1 MENNPVVEPVVE
13 PIVEPIV
20 EPVVEPVIETKP
32 QTKNEL
38 LRELSKE
45 HGVDLFS
52 AEGIAKFKTYQDS
65 QKTEQDKLQ
74 EDIKALKEEKATWES
89 SKLEYEGKLK
99 ASELGIAPDKL
110 EDALK
115 LAEGNPDNLAEVL
128 KKYPIFK
135 STDDIT
141 IGVQDPNNFQ
151 NPTGNTEVEKYMA
164 DNAHLYGK
172 YKK

>member
-20 EPVVEPVIETKP
+20 EPVVEPVIEPKP

-65 QKTEQDKLQ
+65 QKTAVEKLD
-74 EDIKALKEEKATWES
+74 ERVKTFESKEAEWETE
-89 SKLEYEGKLK
+89 KLEYEGKLK

-115 LAEGNPDNLAEVL
+115 LADGNPDNLAEVL
-128 KKYPIFK
+128 KKYPVFK
-135 STDDIT
+135 STEGIQ
-141 IGVQDPNNFQ
+141 IGVQEPNSFQ
-151 NPTGNTEVEKYMA
+151 NPTGGTEVEQYMA
-164 DNAHLYGK
+164 DNPQLYGK
-172 YKK
+172 K

>member
-1 MENNPVVEPVVE
+1 MEELNNT
-13 PIVEPIV
+13 V
-20 EPVVEPVIETKP
+20 EPVVEPVVMEPTVEPVVETKP

-52 AEGIAKFKTYQDS
+52 VEGIAKFKTFQES

-74 EDIKALKEEKATWES
+74 EQVDLHEGEKAEWLKEKNEFTS
-89 SKLEYEGKLK
+89 KLK
-99 ASELGIAPDKL
+99 ASELGIPADKL

-115 LAEGNPDNLAEVL
+115 LAGGNPNNLVEVI
-128 KKYPIFK
+128 KKYPTFQSKEGIN
-135 STDDIT
+135 

-151 NPTGNTEVEKYMA
+151 APTGDTEAEQYMA
-164 DNAHLYGK
+164 ENYQGNSF
-172 YKK
+172 YKPKK